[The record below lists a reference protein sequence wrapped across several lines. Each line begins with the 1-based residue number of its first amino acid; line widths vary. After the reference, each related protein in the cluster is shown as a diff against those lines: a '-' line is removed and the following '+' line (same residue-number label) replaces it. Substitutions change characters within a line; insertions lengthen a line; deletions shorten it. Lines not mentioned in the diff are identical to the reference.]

1 MTALLLFV
9 GLLLLLA
16 NAVFVAAEFALVAA
30 RRSRMQELAAEGDG
44 RARTVLAAM
53 GDLPRTLAATQL
65 GITMASIGLGFT
77 VEATVEASVVPALEH
92 ALPLPDALLRV
103 SSAALA
109 LGTVVA
115 AHTVLGEMV
124 PKNLA
129 VASPE
134 RSAIWLGPLIRPFA
148 VAVRPAVL
156 MLSGLARALLRA
168 LRVEPRSEL
177 AAHGMEEIGDMMR
190 LAGREGAID
199 PAERELLERALRF
212 ADMEVED
219 VMVPWDQVTLVS
231 AGTSA
236 AEAERLLIASDHSR
250 LPVLKDGEVLGFV
263 NVLDLQTLETELPLH
278 PVLAVSRSSRL
289 VEVFEDLRQTSERL
303 AVVMGDT
310 GHPIGIVTLEDLLQE
325 L

>member
-1 MTALLLFV
+1 MTALLLLV

-77 VEATVEASVVPALEH
+77 VEATVEASLVPALEH
-92 ALPLPDALLRV
+92 ALPLPDALLQV
-103 SSAALA
+103 ASAALA

-156 MLSGLARALLRA
+156 MLSGLASALLRA

-212 ADMEVED
+212 ADMQVED

-231 AGTSA
+231 VGTSA

-250 LPVLKDGEVLGFV
+250 LPVLKDGEILGFV
-263 NVLDLQTLETELPLH
+263 NVLDLQGAVAELPLN
-278 PVLAVSRSSRL
+278 PVLLVSRSRRL
-289 VEVFEDLRQTSERL
+289 VEVFEDLRQTSGRL

-310 GHPIGIVTLEDLLQE
+310 GDPIGMVTLEDLLQE

>member
-1 MTALLLFV
+1 MTALLLLA

-77 VEATVEASVVPALEH
+77 VEATVEASLVPALEH
-92 ALPLPDALLRV
+92 ALPLPDALLQV
-103 SSAALA
+103 ASAALA

-156 MLSGLARALLRA
+156 MLSGLASALLRA

-212 ADMEVED
+212 ADMQVED

-231 AGTSA
+231 VGTSA

-263 NVLDLQTLETELPLH
+263 NVLDLQGAVAELPLN
-278 PVLAVSRSSRL
+278 PVLLVSRSRRL
-289 VEVFEDLRQTSERL
+289 VEVFEDLRQTSGRL
-303 AVVMGDT
+303 AVVTGDT
-310 GHPIGIVTLEDLLQE
+310 GDPIGMVTLEDLLQE

>member
-1 MTALLLFV
+1 MTALLLLV

-77 VEATVEASVVPALEH
+77 VEATVEASLVPALEH
-92 ALPLPDALLRV
+92 ALPLPDALLQV
-103 SSAALA
+103 ASAALA

-129 VASPE
+129 VTSPE

-156 MLSGLARALLRA
+156 MLSGLASALLRA

-199 PAERELLERALRF
+199 PADRELLERALRF

-231 AGTSA
+231 VGTSA

-263 NVLDLQTLETELPLH
+263 NVLDLQGAVAELPLN
-278 PVLAVSRSSRL
+278 PVLLVSRSRRL
-289 VEVFEDLRQTSERL
+289 VEVLEDLRQTSGRL

-310 GHPIGIVTLEDLLQE
+310 GDPIGMVTLEDLLQE